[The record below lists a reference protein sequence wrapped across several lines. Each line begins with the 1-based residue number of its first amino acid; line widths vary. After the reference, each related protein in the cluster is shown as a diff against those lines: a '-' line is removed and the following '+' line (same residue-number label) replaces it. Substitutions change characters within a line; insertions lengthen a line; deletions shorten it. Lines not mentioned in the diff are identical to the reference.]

1 MRQKEKAIL
10 REMLIAIKP
19 YIRKQEKSKQSNL
32 KLKGTRKR
40 RRNPKLVQG
49 KTRDQRSK

>member
-1 MRQKEKAIL
+1 MRQKESHL
-10 REMLIAIKP
+10 REMLIAIKS

-40 RRNPKLVQG
+40 RNPKLVQG
-49 KTRDQRSK
+49 KT